1 MKPISVEKAG
11 LVDDF
16 AAWGVAPNYARF
28 FLAKCREE
36 NGLIMLEPF
45 VFNDSIH
52 MTNRHQ
58 WFVANAAFWCRVYRE
73 AESSR
78 EQGEAIASIRAIFY
92 VAGMLGQGEV
102 TAMIMQWWAITAE
115 IHGLPSL
122 NATPTI
128 KHHSTFSG
136 PEWLWFDPAE
146 LTKH

>member
-52 MTNRHQ
+52 ITNRHQ
-58 WFVANAAFWCRVYRE
+58 WFVANVVFWYR
-73 AESSR
+73 AYTLPTLGKPSPP
-78 EQGEAIASIRAIFY
+78 RAGFFTSVVSCAY
-92 VAGMLGQGEV
+92 APL
-102 TAMIMQWWAITAE
+102 
-115 IHGLPSL
+115 
-122 NATPTI
+122 
-128 KHHSTFSG
+128 
-136 PEWLWFDPAE
+136 
-146 LTKH
+146 